1 MSGADYLVY
10 DVFTATAFGGNQL
23 AVFPDAQGLPEDR
36 LQAIT
41 REFNFSEVTF
51 VYPPQDPAHTA
62 RVRIFTPTREVPFA
76 GHPTIGTAIAL
87 HDLGRGSDL
96 VLELGVGPIPCRVGE
111 TGASFTTPVPLE
123 MIAHPAPSL
132 VAEALG
138 LPAAAIRTDRHA
150 PVQASLGLAFVLV
163 ELADRAALAA
173 AQPVIEAC
181 RRGAALHPAG
191 LDFAIFAYVRHG
203 EAVEARM
210 FAPLDNMPEDPATG
224 SASATL
230 GAYLAQLPG
239 GPQRLAIS
247 QGVDMGRPSQIG
259 VLVGAGGVTVTGQA
273 VKTMAGRLFL

>member
-23 AVFPDAQGLPEDR
+23 AVFPDARGLPEDR

-62 RVRIFTPTREVPFA
+62 RVRIFTPTREVLFA

-87 HDLGRGSDL
+87 HDLGAGSEM

-123 MIAHPAPSL
+123 VIAHPAPSL

-138 LPAAAIRTDRHA
+138 LPPATVRTDRHA

-181 RRGAALHPAG
+181 RRGATLHPAG

-230 GAYLAQLPG
+230 GAYLARLPG

>member
-41 REFNFSEVTF
+41 REFNFSEATF
-51 VYPPQDPAHTA
+51 VYPPDDPAHTA

-76 GHPTIGTAIAL
+76 GHPTIGTAIAQ
-87 HDLGRGSDL
+87 HDLGAGSEM
-96 VLELGVGPIPCRVGE
+96 VLELGVGPIPCHVGE
-111 TGASFTTPVPLE
+111 AGASFTTPVPLE

>member
-1 MSGADYLVY
+1 
-10 DVFTATAFGGNQL
+10 
-23 AVFPDAQGLPEDR
+23 
-36 LQAIT
+36 
-41 REFNFSEVTF
+41 
-51 VYPPQDPAHTA
+51 
-62 RVRIFTPTREVPFA
+62 
-76 GHPTIGTAIAL
+76 
-87 HDLGRGSDL
+87 
-96 VLELGVGPIPCRVGE
+96 
-111 TGASFTTPVPLE
+111 
-123 MIAHPAPSL
+123 L

-138 LPAAAIRTDRHA
+138 LPVAAIRTDRHA

-181 RRGAALHPAG
+181 RRGATLHPAG